1 MLIKTSKTR
10 ESRFGRTRSEQ
21 CENLRKVYGG
31 SGGMSDENLDKCK
44 FVEKKLDIRQGFLS
58 QSGVS
63 QVK

>member
-10 ESRFGRTRSEQ
+10 TLRFGRTRSEQ